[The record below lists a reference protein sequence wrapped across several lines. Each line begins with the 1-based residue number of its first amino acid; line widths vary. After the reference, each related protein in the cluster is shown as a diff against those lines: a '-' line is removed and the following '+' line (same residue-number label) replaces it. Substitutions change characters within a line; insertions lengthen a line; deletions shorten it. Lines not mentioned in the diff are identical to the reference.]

1 MISPELL
8 RRYPFFS
15 FLTPEQQRTV
25 AMMADE
31 VTVPAGHTL
40 FHSGEPAPT
49 FYLLMAGSID
59 LNYDVNDVLKTG
71 KEARYYV
78 GTVNPGEPLA
88 ISALIEPYVLTTT
101 AIAANESRLLCID
114 AASLRELAESDTGLG
129 CQLHYQIA
137 RAAMN
142 RLQATRVELLAA
154 TAAPKNAP
162 AADFA

>member
-49 FYLLMAGSID
+49 FYLLM
-59 LNYDVNDVLKTG
+59 
-71 KEARYYV
+71 E
-78 GTVNPGEPLA
+78 
-88 ISALIEPYVLTTT
+88 
-101 AIAANESRLLCID
+101 
-114 AASLRELAESDTGLG
+114 AASTLITTSTTCSR
-129 CQLHYQIA
+129 
-137 RAAMN
+137 
-142 RLQATRVELLAA
+142 RVRKRVI
-154 TAAPKNAP
+154 TWVR
-162 AADFA
+162 